1 MNQQIRHTNGQAGTS
16 QVQSFLYDINVV
28 GKTPILTYIVPLT
41 RKSSQMW
48 NSVWPFLVS
57 DPEITVAEHRKAGQG
72 SLHFTHPLKPLEN

>member
-41 RKSSQMW
+41 RKSSQM
-48 NSVWPFLVS
+48 
-57 DPEITVAEHRKAGQG
+57 
-72 SLHFTHPLKPLEN
+72 